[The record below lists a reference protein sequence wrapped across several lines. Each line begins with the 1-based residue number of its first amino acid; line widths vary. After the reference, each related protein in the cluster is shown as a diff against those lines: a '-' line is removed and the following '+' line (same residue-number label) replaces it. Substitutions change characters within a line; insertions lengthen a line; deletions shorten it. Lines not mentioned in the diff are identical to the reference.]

1 MFIKLQHEASLNN
14 AAHGRYLVFFG
25 IPSITQRAR
34 GAEGQRGR
42 GVEGNGG
49 TSLNQWDY
57 RFVYYNST
65 WCGRRVVYIIL
76 FTNVHNSKQFGHL
89 ITLTLN

>member
-34 GAEGQRGR
+34 GGEGQRGK
-42 GVEGNGG
+42 EE
-49 TSLNQWDY
+49 
-57 RFVYYNST
+57 
-65 WCGRRVVYIIL
+65 
-76 FTNVHNSKQFGHL
+76 HH
-89 ITLTLN
+89 

>member
-42 GVEGNGG
+42 GKWRNITESMGLPLCVLQ
-49 TSLNQWDY
+49 LNLVWQT
-57 RFVYYNST
+57 RRIHNFVYK
-65 WCGRRVVYIIL
+65 RA
-76 FTNVHNSKQFGHL
+76 
-89 ITLTLN
+89 